1 MDVDGPGPSQS
12 KKARVSS
19 YLVGKDLDDAEKAG
33 EALEIS
39 WPLRGEDGWN
49 DWRSIEALW

>member
-1 MDVDGPGPSQS
+1 MDVDGAGPSSS

-19 YLVGKDLDDAEKAG
+19 YLVGKDLEDAEKAG

-39 WPLRGEDGWN
+39 WPLRGPDGWN